1 MLRRAMALDL
11 RITLRKLEVLSQ
23 VVQLGGVGR
32 AADHLFVAQPVVTA
46 HIRSLEERLG
56 TKLFYREGRHI
67 HLTEAG
73 HAVHAWAE
81 DVLMRTRELERH
93 LDGLSDG
100 SQGSVVLGASM
111 SVGSYRLPH
120 VLTTFRAEN
129 PDIDLRLS
137 ISDTEHAVEDTRT
150 GALDFS
156 VVVTEPDVDI
166 AGMEAE
172 QVGSDELVLVAAP
185 GAGPQTDVLSV
196 AELTEL
202 PFIEAPQGIV
212 RRTFVERRLRA
223 AGIVDRNIVLEL
235 GHPEAMKRATMEG
248 LGVTLLFRTA
258 VQRELDD
265 GLLREIPMDGV
276 EVVVPITLVYR
287 KGKSFSAVHR
297 RLLDAIREALDR

>member
-1 MLRRAMALDL
+1 MLRRGMSLDL
-11 RITLRKLEVLSQ
+11 RITLHKLEVLSL

-32 AADHLFVAQPVVTA
+32 AADQLFVAQPVVTA

-56 TKLFYREGRHI
+56 AKLFYREGRHL

-73 HAVHAWAE
+73 HAVHEWAE

-93 LDGLSDG
+93 LAGLSDG
-100 SQGSVVLGASM
+100 SKGSVVLGASM
-111 SVGSYRLPH
+111 SVGSYLLPH
-120 VLTTFRAEN
+120 VLTTFRAEH
-129 PDIDLRLS
+129 PDVDLRLS
-137 ISDTEHAVEDTRT
+137 ISDTEHAIEDTRT

-156 VVVTEPDVDI
+156 VVVTEIDVEI

-172 QVGSDELVLVAAP
+172 QIGSDALVLVAAP
-185 GAGPQTDVLSV
+185 GAAPQTDVISV
-196 AELTEL
+196 QALAGL
-202 PFIEAPQGIV
+202 PFIEAPQGLM

-248 LGVTLLFRTA
+248 LGVTMLFRSA
-258 VQRELDD
+258 VQRELED
-265 GLLREIPMDGV
+265 GLLREIAMDGV
-276 EVVVPITLVYR
+276 EVVVPITLVHR

-297 RLLDAIREALDR
+297 RLLGAIREALDR